1 MRKGIPAALFT
12 MLSIALLLFAPAYAV
27 PADDDDVFVVFSN
40 LRDASTPGGFAVG
53 LYPFPPPTFNSYALG
68 FPFTPAGSDF
78 RLTQVA
84 VLTSLVHGTNDLL
97 ITLYTDSSGSPGT
110 PLESWSVV
118 NQLGA
123 TVQILSV
130 RSLLHPKHV
139 NGQQYWL
146 VVTMAVPSSE
156 GIWWINPIGDV
167 RTQAAS
173 INGGPFALGPSLSSA
188 FQIRGRRS
196 EDLD

>member
-12 MLSIALLLFAPAYAV
+12 MFFLALLLLTVGHTA
-27 PADDDDVFVVFSN
+27 PADDVVFTN
-40 LRDASTPGGFAVG
+40 LGGTSTPGGFVIG
-53 LYPFPPPTFNSYALG
+53 LYPFTPPTFSSFALG
-68 FPFTPAGSDF
+68 FPFTPSGSNF
-78 RLTQVA
+78 RLTEVA

-110 PLESWSVV
+110 PLESWSEV
-118 NQLGA
+118 NELGS
-123 TVQILSV
+123 TVQIVSV
-130 RSLLHPKHV
+130 RSLLHPKLV

-146 VVTMAVPSSE
+146 VVTMAVPSAE

-173 INGGPFALGPSLSSA
+173 INGGPFTLGPSLSSA
-188 FQIRGRRS
+188 FEIRGRRHHRD
-196 EDLD
+196 E